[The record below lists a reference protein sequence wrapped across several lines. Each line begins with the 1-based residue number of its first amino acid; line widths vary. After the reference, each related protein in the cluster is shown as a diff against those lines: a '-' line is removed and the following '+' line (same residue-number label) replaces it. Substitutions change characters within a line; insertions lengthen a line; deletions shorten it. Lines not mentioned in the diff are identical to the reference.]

1 MIRSAA
7 GYDASRYSEVLKWP
21 VREGLLCYVE
31 KLKEEAA
38 ETYKLDVLL
47 YAMGAQSKKPDL
59 PTILQ

>member
-7 GYDASRYSEVLKWP
+7 GYDAGRYKDVLKWP

-38 ETYKLDVLL
+38 DTYRMDVLL
-47 YAMGAQSKKPDL
+47 YSMGARSKKPDL